1 MHLNPYGEDAV
12 GLAVDLAN
20 APPLTVDELVQRCL
34 AAGVV
39 ISTPVAEADLLS
51 VGVLIDRW
59 REVARTRDEQK
70 RAELLNRLTTDAAIT
85 QPYLT
90 DHAGTSWHLHYR
102 RDGLG
107 LPALLHALISVG
119 TALHLAGR
127 GMARLGQCALP
138 ECTHIFADTSRTGR
152 QRYCS
157 TRCSNRHAVRRH
169 RTRRETNRQA

>member
-12 GLAVDLAN
+12 ALAVDLAN
-20 APPLTVDELVQRCL
+20 TPPLTLDELVERCHS
-34 AAGVV
+34 AGVV
-39 ISTPVAEADLLS
+39 INTLVAEADMMS
-51 VGVLIDRW
+51 VRSVIDRW
-59 REVARTRDEQK
+59 REVAQTRDEEE
-70 RAELLNRLTTDAAIT
+70 RAALLNRLSADAAIT

-90 DHAGTSWHLHYR
+90 DHAGTGWHLHYR
-102 RDGLG
+102 RDGLR
-107 LPALLHALISVG
+107 LPELLHALICVG

-138 ECTHIFADTSRTGR
+138 ECTNIFADTSRTGR

-169 RTRRETNRQA
+169 RTRRASSPQA